1 MVIVDRPGKLA
12 AGFTDARSSGRQ
24 YHFLEFQLGDVFML
38 DVSTCGTG
46 QRLWPDDYANSE
58 GMSRKGRWNLKDRLK
73 KFDAAVAAGEVAL
86 EVGPLA
92 AGRAAAAELWPLY
105 QQTGEKNGFTVLT
118 EAEFYEFHAEV
129 PDLLIMKVYA
139 LDKEGGGTG
148 GRKLVSF
155 CTGVRY
161 RDVLMPMWCGQ
172 DYGCELV
179 RTKSTYFVML
189 YSYVKLAMAD
199 AAVRWVDLGATRRTA
214 KTAIGFV
221 PHPMAG

>member
-12 AGFTDARSSGRQ
+12 AGFTDARSSGKP

-73 KFDAAVAAGEVAL
+73 KFDAAVAGGELAL
-86 EVGPLA
+86 EVGSLVRT
-92 AGRAAAAELWPLY
+92 RAAAAELWPLY

-139 LDKEGGGTG
+139 LDKEGGGGG

-155 CTGVRY
+155 CTG
-161 RDVLMPMWCGQ
+161 
-172 DYGCELV
+172 ELPV
-179 RTKSTYFVML
+179 EAENILEANQPIDRACHSQIT
-189 YSYVKLAMAD
+189 D
-199 AAVRWVDLGATRRTA
+199 HCP
-214 KTAIGFV
+214 IN
-221 PHPMAG
+221 